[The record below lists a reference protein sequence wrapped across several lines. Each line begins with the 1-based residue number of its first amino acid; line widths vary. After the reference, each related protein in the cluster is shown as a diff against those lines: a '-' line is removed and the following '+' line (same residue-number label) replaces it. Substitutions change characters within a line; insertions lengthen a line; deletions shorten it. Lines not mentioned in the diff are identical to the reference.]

1 MIIYTCF
8 PTNKWYNFAS
18 FNGKFRYKYCKV
30 KEALFFGRG
39 CSYLFVFAAP
49 VNSMSRQIC
58 ETYYRGERKHK
69 IGSQEGLT
77 IVRHIWQY
85 YTLCVI
91 AFSCDIEILKSYILR
106 IIRHFECL
114 MFLLTLIFYKK
125 MHLTI
130 SDYNR
135 LYMNI
140 SQYFWLYLGILGKG
154 VKNIWEMC
162 HKYMG
167 NVTIIYG

>member
-69 IGSQEGLT
+69 IGSKEGLT

-85 YTLCVI
+85 TLLWN
-91 AFSCDIEILKSYILR
+91 FSFFMWSWDFKKLYLR
-106 IIRHFECL
+106 NYQHFECL
-114 MFLLTLIFYKK
+114 MFLLTLFFYKK
-125 MHLTI
+125 MYLTI
-130 SDYNR
+130 SDYNW
-135 LYMNI
+135 LYMNV
-140 SQYFWLYLGILGKG
+140 SQYFWLYLGILGKC